1 MNTEVRL
8 AHCHRPLDV
17 PSIEQIAGEH
27 VNRVVETVDRRR
39 LSRENE
45 YLDISL
51 HETTHYFGADEPS
64 PTCDESPHDLLK
76 RCDGLIDDL

>member
-8 AHCHRPLDV
+8 AHFHRPLDV
-17 PSIEQIAGEH
+17 PSIEQIADDHLG
-27 VNRVVETVDRRR
+27 RFVETFDRRR

-45 YLDISL
+45 YLDILL
-51 HETTHYFGADEPS
+51 HETTHYFGADEPGS
-64 PTCDESPHDLLK
+64 TCDESPHDLLK